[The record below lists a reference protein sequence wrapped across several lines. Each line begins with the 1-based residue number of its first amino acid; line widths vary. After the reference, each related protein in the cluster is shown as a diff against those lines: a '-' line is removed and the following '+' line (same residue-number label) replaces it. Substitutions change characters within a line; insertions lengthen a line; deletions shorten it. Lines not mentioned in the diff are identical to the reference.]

1 MLLPRNVQDLR
12 RLRPVP
18 ALLPTHQLLQENGH
32 QNEVGQCQKYGLSWA
47 GGDWRLIQSHN
58 CNVNIW
64 NSATFT
70 KFPGL
75 QDSLTGLLSCPAASH
90 PKPSQAIGAGS
101 CGISETAAIGCTEE
115 FAELTMTLTIVL
127 KWDGTLTRLVNT

>member
-32 QNEVGQCQKYGLSWA
+32 QNEVGQCQKYGLSGA
-47 GGDWRLIQSHN
+47 GGDWRLIFSRTTATI
-58 CNVNIW
+58 CSVNMW
-64 NSATFT
+64 NSATFP

-75 QDSLTGLLSCPAASH
+75 QDSLTGLLSSVQQ
-90 PKPSQAIGAGS
+90 QAIQNQVRQLGPDPAGFPKLRQLAVQK
-101 CGISETAAIGCTEE
+101 II
-115 FAELTMTLTIVL
+115 AELTMT
-127 KWDGTLTRLVNT
+127 

>member
-47 GGDWRLIQSHN
+47 EGGLASDSVAQLQRSATSTY
-58 CNVNIW
+58 W
-64 NSATFT
+64 NSATFP

-75 QDSLTGLLSCPAASH
+75 QDSLTGLLSSVQQ
-90 PKPSQAIGAGS
+90 QAIQNQVRQLGPDPAGFPKLRQLAVQKNLPDNDFDNS
-101 CGISETAAIGCTEE
+101 SEMG
-115 FAELTMTLTIVL
+115 L
-127 KWDGTLTRLVNT
+127 

>member
-1 MLLPRNVQDLR
+1 MLLPRNVQDIR
-12 RLRPVP
+12 RLRPFP
-18 ALLPTHQLLQENGH
+18 SLLPTHQLLQENGH

-75 QDSLTGLLSCPAASH
+75 QDSLTGLLSSVQQ
-90 PKPSQAIGAGS
+90 QAIQNQVRQLGPDPAGFPKLRQL
-101 CGISETAAIGCTEE
+101 A
-115 FAELTMTLTIVL
+115 VQ
-127 KWDGTLTRLVNT
+127 KN

>member
-18 ALLPTHQLLQENGH
+18 SLLPTHQLLQENGH

-47 GGDWRLIQSHN
+47 EGELASDSVAQLQRQHMEL
-58 CNVNIW
+58 CNI
-64 NSATFT
+64 SQIPRPHRT
-70 KFPGL
+70 P
-75 QDSLTGLLSCPAASH
+75 LLCPAASH

-101 CGISETAAIGCTEE
+101 CRISETAAIGCTEE
-115 FAELTMTLTIVL
+115 FA
-127 KWDGTLTRLVNT
+127 

>member
-18 ALLPTHQLLQENGH
+18 SLLPTHQLLQENGH

-47 GGDWRLIQSHN
+47 EGELASDSVAQLQRQHMEL
-58 CNVNIW
+58 CK
-64 NSATFT
+64 SATFP

-75 QDSLTGLLSCPAASH
+75 QDSLTGLLSSVQQ
-90 PKPSQAIGAGS
+90 QAIQNQVRQLGPDPAGFPKLRQLAVQKNLPS
-101 CGISETAAIGCTEE
+101 
-115 FAELTMTLTIVL
+115 
-127 KWDGTLTRLVNT
+127 